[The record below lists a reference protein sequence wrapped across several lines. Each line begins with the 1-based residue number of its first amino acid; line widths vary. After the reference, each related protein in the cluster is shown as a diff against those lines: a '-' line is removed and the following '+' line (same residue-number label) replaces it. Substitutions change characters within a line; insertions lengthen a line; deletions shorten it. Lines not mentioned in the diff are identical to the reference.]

1 MRQVVQNYRSG
12 ELSLQDVP
20 EPTGRGGG
28 LVVANAASLISAGT
42 EKFVVGIARKN
53 LMGKAM
59 ERPDLVRKV
68 LNRARKDG
76 LADTMKMVFQR
87 LDTPVALG
95 YSCAGVVIDVDP
107 DVQGFAVGD
116 RVACAGQGYASHAEQ
131 VWVPKNLCVPLPEAV
146 AFEEG
151 AYVTVGAIALQGVRQ
166 AEPRLGDVVAVIGLG
181 LLGQLTVQILKA
193 NGCRV
198 LASDIAVDRLA
209 LAKSFGADD
218 AVLPGELAAASLA
231 LGQGQGVDAVI
242 ITASSRDS
250 GPVALAGEI
259 CRPKGRVVVVGAVGM
274 DLPREPYYKKELELR
289 LSMSYGPGRYDP
301 AYEEK
306 GQDYPYGYVRWTEQ
320 RNMAAF
326 LWLIQAGRV
335 NVRALTSHR
344 FGIAE
349 AEAAYQMMMAGS
361 EPYLGIL
368 LEYPPLPAT
377 PAVTNV
383 PRAPATVSAAPA
395 GSLSLGL
402 IGAGNH
408 VRDMLLP
415 HLKDQPG
422 VALRWLCG
430 GTGMSTHALAERLA
444 IPGRTTD
451 FTEVL
456 ADPAVNAVLIGTRH
470 ADHARMV
477 IAALG
482 AGKHVFVEKPLC
494 LSEEEL
500 EAILAA
506 RRAPG
511 AEHLRL
517 MVGFNRA
524 FSSHGQQAREFFAG
538 HREPLV
544 MSYRVNTG
552 AIPASHWVQDPA
564 VGGGRIIGEGC
575 HFLDFMVEACAALP
589 VRVRALP
596 IARHSTGITSDQ
608 CILTFGFADG
618 SVGTLIYAAGGDAG
632 LAKERFEAFGDGR
645 ALVLEDFLATEMYRG
660 GRRRLFKSGKRD
672 KGFAAEMAQF
682 RREVAEGAAP
692 AQSLER
698 LEAVSRACILAARSV
713 QTGDEYGW
721 GTS

>member
-12 ELSLQDVP
+12 ELAVQDVP
-20 EPTGRGGG
+20 EPGGRGGG

-42 EKFVVGIARKN
+42 EKSTVSVARKN
-53 LMGKAM
+53 LLGKAM
-59 ERPDLVRKV
+59 ERPEMVRKV
-68 LNRARKDG
+68 LNKARKDG
-76 LADTMKMVFQR
+76 LADTLKMVFQR
-87 LDTPVALG
+87 LDSPVALG

-131 VWVPKNLCVPLPEAV
+131 VWVPKNLCVHLPAGV
-146 AFEEG
+146 GFEEG
-151 AYVTVGAIALQGVRQ
+151 AYVTLGAIALQGVRQ

-198 LASDIAVDRLA
+198 VASDLAADKLA
-209 LAKSFGADD
+209 LAKSFGADE
-218 AVLPGELAAASLA
+218 AVLPGELPAAAQA

-242 ITASSRDS
+242 ITASTRDS
-250 GPVALAGEI
+250 GPVSVAGEI

-335 NVRALTSHR
+335 NVKALTSHR
-344 FGIAE
+344 YGIAE
-349 AEAAYQMMMAGS
+349 AEAAYQMMMAGT

-368 LEYPPLPAT
+368 LEYPPHPA
-377 PAVTNV
+377 AS
-383 PRAPATVSAAPA
+383 APAPAPVAVPAAPA
-395 GSLSLGL
+395 GSLALGL

-415 HLKDQPG
+415 HLKGQPG
-422 VALRWLCG
+422 VDLRWLCG
-430 GTGMSTHALAERLA
+430 GTGISTNALAERLG

-477 IAALG
+477 IAALQ

-494 LSEEEL
+494 LTEAEL

-506 RRAPG
+506 RRAP
-511 AEHLRL
+511 AAQSLRL

-524 FSSHGQQAREFFAG
+524 YSSHGQQARAFFAG

-544 MSYRVNTG
+544 MSYRVNAG

-575 HFLDFMVEACAALP
+575 HFLDFMVEVCGALP
-589 VRVRALP
+589 VRVRAVA
-596 IARHSTGITSDQ
+596 ISRHSTGITSDQ

-618 SVGTLIYAAGGDAG
+618 SVGTLVYAAGGDAG

-645 ALVLEDFLATEMYRG
+645 ALVLEDFLVTELYRG
-660 GRRRLFKSGKRD
+660 GRRQLFKSGKRD

-682 RREVAEGAAP
+682 RREVVEGGAP
-692 AQSLER
+692 SQSLER
-698 LEAVSRACILAARSV
+698 LEAVSRACILGARSL

-721 GTS
+721 AG